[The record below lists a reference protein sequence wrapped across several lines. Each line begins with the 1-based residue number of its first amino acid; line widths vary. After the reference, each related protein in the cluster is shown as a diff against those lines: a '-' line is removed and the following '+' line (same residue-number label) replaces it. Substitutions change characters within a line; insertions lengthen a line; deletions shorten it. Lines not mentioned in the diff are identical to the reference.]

1 MEMRLVSSDHVELA
15 VTDSRGEGSPVVFV
29 HGFSNDRF
37 VWDDLARALPESFR
51 PICYDLRGHGD
62 SGWSIDSRYHLF
74 DHARDLAELF
84 DALGLERAALAG
96 HSLGG
101 NVATL
106 FAARHPER
114 VRALA
119 LVDTGPALGA
129 DAWRRASGDLSEQ
142 ARAYGGVAE
151 YRKLL
156 GLAYPLAAPAA
167 LDRLAR
173 TSLVQRRDG
182 RFEPKLDPILLELLG
197 TEQLEQNR
205 IELLGTEQQLRET
218 EATLWD
224 ALAKLRCPVLLARGE
239 RSAMLPEAV
248 ALKMAH
254 EVIADARL
262 VQIPNAGHAV
272 MFDNGPALAAELEAF
287 FSALA

>member
-1 MEMRLVSSDHVELA
+1 MDMRLVAAADLELA
-15 VTDSRGEGSPVVFV
+15 LTDSRGEGSPVVFV

-37 VWDDLARALPESFR
+37 VWEDAARALPEQYR

-62 SGWSIDSRYHLF
+62 SGWSIEGRYHLF
-74 DHARDLAELF
+74 DHASDLARVF
-84 DALGLERAALAG
+84 DALGLERAALVG

-106 FAARHPER
+106 FAARNPER
-114 VRALA
+114 VRSLV

-142 ARAYGGVAE
+142 ARAHDSVAE

-167 LDRLAR
+167 LDRLAS
-173 TSLVQRRDG
+173 TSLVRRRDG
-182 RFEPKLDPILLELLG
+182 RFEPKLDPVLLELLG
-197 TEQLEQNR
+197 TEE
-205 IELLGTEQQLRET
+205 QLRET
-218 EATLWD
+218 EAALWD

-248 ALKMAH
+248 ARRMVE

-262 VQIPNAGHAV
+262 AQIRSAGHAV
-272 MFDNGPALAAELEAF
+272 ALDNGPALSAEIAAF
-287 FSALA
+287 LAR

>member
-1 MEMRLVSSDHVELA
+1 MELRLVSSDHVEL
-15 VTDSRGEGSPVVFV
+15 VITDSRGEGSPVVFV

-37 VWDDLARALPESFR
+37 VWEDLARALPETSR

-62 SGWSIDSRYHLF
+62 SGWSIDSRYHLL

-84 DALGLERAALAG
+84 DALGLERAALVG

-142 ARAYGGVAE
+142 ARAYGDVAE

-156 GLAYPLAAPAA
+156 GLAYPLAAASA

-182 RFEPKLDPILLELLG
+182 RFEPKLDPVLL
-197 TEQLEQNR
+197 
-205 IELLGTEQQLRET
+205 ELLGTEQQLRET
-218 EATLWD
+218 ETTLWD

-239 RSAMLPEAV
+239 RSAMLPEPV
-248 ALKMAH
+248 ARRMVND
-254 EVIADARL
+254 VIADARL

-272 MFDNGPALAAELEAF
+272 MFDNGPALQAEIEAF
-287 FSALA
+287 LA

>member
-1 MEMRLVSSDHVELA
+1 MDLRLVTADGIELA
-15 VTDSRGEGSPVVFV
+15 VTDVRGEGAPVVFV

-37 VWDDLARALPESFR
+37 VWDDAARALPEAYR

-62 SGWSIDSRYHLF
+62 SGWSVAGRYHLT
-74 DHARDLAELF
+74 DHASDLAAIFE
-84 DALGLERAALAG
+84 ALSLERAVVVG

-101 NVATL
+101 NVATI

-119 LVDTGPALGA
+119 LVDTGPALGQ
-129 DAWRRASGDLSEQ
+129 DAWRRASGDVTEQ
-142 ARAYGGVAE
+142 ARAYETVAE
-151 YRKLL
+151 FRKLI

-182 RFEPKLDPILLELLG
+182 RFEPKLDPILLDLLG
-197 TEQLEQNR
+197 TEEQW
-205 IELLGTEQQLRET
+205 RET
-218 EATLWD
+218 EALLWD

-248 ALKMAH
+248 ARRMVDD
-254 EVIADARL
+254 VIADARL
-262 VQIPNAGHAV
+262 VQIPNAGHPVAL
-272 MFDNGPALAAELEAF
+272 DNGPALSAALEAF
-287 FSALA
+287 LTQ

>member
-1 MEMRLVSSDHVELA
+1 MELRFVTTDGIELA
-15 VTDSRGEGSPVVFV
+15 VSDLRGEGTPIVFV

-37 VWDDLARALPESFR
+37 VWEDAARALPESSR

-62 SGWSIDSRYHLF
+62 SGWSIENRYHLF
-74 DHARDLAELF
+74 DHARDLAEIY
-84 DALGLERAALAG
+84 DALGLERAVVVG

-106 FAARHPER
+106 FASRHPER
-114 VRALA
+114 VRALL

-129 DAWRRASGDLSEQ
+129 DAWRRASDDVSEQ
-142 ARAYGGVAE
+142 ARAYESIAE

-156 GLAYPLAAPAA
+156 GLAYPLAAGAA

-173 TSLVQRRDG
+173 TSLIQRRDG
-182 RFEPKLDPILLELLG
+182 RFEPKLDPVLL
-197 TEQLEQNR
+197 
-205 IELLGTEQQLRET
+205 ELLGTEQQLRET
-218 EATLWD
+218 ESTLWD

-248 ALKMAH
+248 ARKMVD

-272 MFDNGPALAAELEAF
+272 AFDNTSVLTEEITRFLQ
-287 FSALA
+287 LHT

>member
-1 MEMRLVSSDHVELA
+1 VGGSRATVALA
-15 VTDSRGEGSPVVFV
+15 
-29 HGFSNDRF
+29 
-37 VWDDLARALPESFR
+37 FR

-62 SGWSIDSRYHLF
+62 SGWSIDSRYHLL

-84 DALGLERAALAG
+84 DALGLERAALVG

-142 ARAYGGVAE
+142 ARAYGDVAE

-156 GLAYPLAAPAA
+156 GLAYPLAAAAA

-182 RFEPKLDPILLELLG
+182 RFEPKLDPVLLELLG
-197 TEQLEQNR
+197 TER
-205 IELLGTEQQLRET
+205 QLRET
-218 EATLWD
+218 EAMLWD

-239 RSAMLPEAV
+239 RSAMLPEPV
-248 ALKMAH
+248 ARKMAQQ
-254 EVIADARL
+254 VIANARL

-272 MFDNGPALAAELEAF
+272 MFDNGPALSAELEAF
-287 FSALA
+287 LGLSA

>member
-1 MEMRLVSSDHVELA
+1 MDLRFVTSDGVALA
-15 VTDSRGEGSPVVFV
+15 VSDSRGEGMPIVFV

-37 VWDDLARALPESFR
+37 VWEDAARALPEAWR

-62 SGWSIDSRYHLF
+62 SGWSVDCRYHPL

-84 DALGLERAALAG
+84 DALSLERAVLVG
-96 HSLGG
+96 HSMGG
-101 NVATL
+101 NVSTL
-106 FAARHPER
+106 FAARNPVR

-119 LVDTGPALGA
+119 LVDAGPALGQ
-129 DAWRRASGDLSEQ
+129 DAWRRASGDVSEQ
-142 ARAYGGVAE
+142 ARAYASVAE

-156 GLAYPLAAPAA
+156 GLAYPLAAAPA

-197 TEQLEQNR
+197 SDE
-205 IELLGTEQQLRET
+205 QLRET
-218 EATLWD
+218 EAMLWD

-248 ALKMAH
+248 ARRMVD

-262 VQIPNAGHAV
+262 AQIPNAGHAV
-272 MFDNGPALAAELEAF
+272 AFDNGPALDAELAAF
-287 FSALA
+287 LRTLD

>member
-1 MEMRLVSSDHVELA
+1 MEIRLITQDGLELA
-15 VTDSRGEGSPVVFV
+15 VTDSRGEGTPVVFV

-37 VWDDLARALPESFR
+37 VWEDVVCGLPESYR
-51 PICYDLRGHGD
+51 PIRYDLRGHGD
-62 SGWSIDSRYHLF
+62 SGWSVAGHYHLL
-74 DHARDLAELF
+74 DHARDLGEVL
-84 DALGLERAALAG
+84 DALGLESAALVG

-101 NVATL
+101 NVAAL
-106 FAARHPER
+106 FAARRPER

-119 LVDTGPALGA
+119 LVDAGPALGQ
-129 DAWRRASGDLSEQ
+129 DAWRRASGDVSDQ
-142 ARAYGGVAE
+142 ARAYAGIGE

-156 GLAYPLAAPAA
+156 GIAYPLAAPAA

-173 TSLVQRRDG
+173 SSLVQRRDG
-182 RFEPKLDPILLELLG
+182 RFEPKLDPVLLELLG
-197 TEQLEQNR
+197 TEE
-205 IELLGTEQQLRET
+205 QLRET

-248 ALKMAH
+248 ARRMVD
-254 EVIADARL
+254 EVIVSARL

-272 MFDNGPALAAELEAF
+272 MFDNGPVLGAVLETFLAQHA
-287 FSALA
+287 

>member
-1 MEMRLVSSDHVELA
+1 MELRLVSSDQVDLA

-37 VWDDLARALPESFR
+37 VWDDLARSLPDTFR

-84 DALGLERAALAG
+84 DALGLERAALVG

-129 DAWRRASGDLSEQ
+129 DAWRRASDDLSDQ
-142 ARAYGGVAE
+142 ARAYGDVAE

-156 GLAYPLAAPAA
+156 GLAYPLAASSP

-182 RFEPKLDPILLELLG
+182 RFEPKLDPVLL
-197 TEQLEQNR
+197 
-205 IELLGTEQQLRET
+205 ELLGTEQQLRET
-218 EATLWD
+218 ETTLWD

-239 RSAMLPEAV
+239 RSAMLPEPV
-248 ALKMAH
+248 ARRMVDD
-254 EVIADARL
+254 VIADARL

-272 MFDNGPALAAELEAF
+272 AFDNGPALHAEIEAF
-287 FSALA
+287 LA

>member
-1 MEMRLVSSDHVELA
+1 MESRFVSSDRVELA

-37 VWDDLARALPESFR
+37 VWEDLARALPEAFR

-62 SGWSIDSRYHLF
+62 SGWSIDCRYHLF

-84 DALGLERAALAG
+84 DALGLERAALVG

-142 ARAYGGVAE
+142 ARAFGDVAE
-151 YRKLL
+151 YRRLL
-156 GLAYPLAAPAA
+156 GLAYPLAASAA

-182 RFEPKLDPILLELLG
+182 RFEPKLDPVLL
-197 TEQLEQNR
+197 
-205 IELLGTEQQLRET
+205 ELLGTEQQLRET
-218 EATLWD
+218 EAALWD

-239 RSAMLPEAV
+239 RSAMLPEPV
-248 ALKMAH
+248 ARRMVDD
-254 EVIADARL
+254 VIADARL
-262 VQIPNAGHAV
+262 VQIPNAGHAIA
-272 MFDNGPALAAELEAF
+272 FDNGPALRAELEAF
-287 FSALA
+287 LGTSA

>member
-1 MEMRLVSSDHVELA
+1 MDARITTADGVALA
-15 VTDSRGEGSPVVFV
+15 VSDPRGEGAPVVFV

-37 VWDDLARALPESFR
+37 VWDDLAPALPERFR
-51 PICYDLRGHGD
+51 PIGYDLRGHGD
-62 SGWSIDSRYHLF
+62 SGWSLDCRYHLL
-74 DHARDLAELF
+74 DHARDLRLVL
-84 DALGLERAALAG
+84 DSLGIERAALVG

-106 FAARHPER
+106 FAAQSPER

-129 DAWRRASGDLSEQ
+129 DAWRRASGDVSEQ
-142 ARAYGGVAE
+142 ARAYGDVTE

-173 TSLVQRRDG
+173 TSLVQRCDG
-182 RFEPKLDPILLELLG
+182 RFEPKLDPVLLELLG
-197 TEQLEQNR
+197 TEDQLS
-205 IELLGTEQQLRET
+205 ET
-218 EATLWD
+218 EALLWD

-248 ALKMAH
+248 ALEMIDL
-254 EVIADARL
+254 IANARL
-262 VQIPNAGHAV
+262 VQIPNAGHAL
-272 MFDNGPALAAELEAF
+272 MFDNAPALGAALGEFLAAERQ
-287 FSALA
+287 

>member
-1 MEMRLVSSDHVELA
+1 MEMRFVTTDGIELA
-15 VTDSRGEGSPVVFV
+15 ATDLRGEGSPVVFV

-37 VWDDLARALPESFR
+37 IWEDAARVLPDSFR

-62 SGWSIDSRYHLF
+62 SAWSVECRYHLF
-74 DHARDLAELF
+74 DHARDLAEIF
-84 DALGLERAALAG
+84 DALGLEQASVVG

-101 NVATL
+101 NVAAL
-106 FAARHPER
+106 FASRHPER

-119 LVDTGPALGA
+119 LVDAGPALGA
-129 DAWRRASGDLSEQ
+129 EAWRRASGDVSEQ
-142 ARAYGGVAE
+142 ARAYGDIAE

-156 GLAYPLAAPAA
+156 GLAYPLAANST

-182 RFEPKLDPILLELLG
+182 RFEPKLDPVLLELLG
-197 TEQLEQNR
+197 TEE
-205 IELLGTEQQLRET
+205 QLRET

-239 RSAMLPEAV
+239 RSAMLPESV
-248 ALKMAH
+248 ARKMVGD
-254 EVIADARL
+254 VIADARL
-262 VQIPNAGHAV
+262 VQIPNAGHAIA
-272 MFDNGPALAAELEAF
+272 FDNGPALSAELERF
-287 FSALA
+287 LRERS

>member
-1 MEMRLVSSDHVELA
+1 MEARVTTPDGVELA
-15 VTDSRGEGSPVVFV
+15 ISDSRREGEPVVFV

-37 VWDDLARALPESFR
+37 VWEDLAAALPARFR
-51 PICYDLRGHGD
+51 PIHYDLRGHGD
-62 SGWSIDSRYHLF
+62 SGWSIECRYHLF
-74 DHARDLAELF
+74 DHARDLATLF
-84 DALGLERAALAG
+84 DALRLGRASVVG

-106 FAARHPER
+106 FASRHPQHVER
-114 VRALA
+114 LV
-119 LVDTGPALGA
+119 LVDTGPELGA
-129 DAWRRASGDLSEQ
+129 EAWRRASGDVSEQ
-142 ARAYGGVAE
+142 ARAYADVAE

-156 GLAYPLAAPAA
+156 GLAYPLAAGAA

-182 RFEPKLDPILLELLG
+182 RFEPKLDPVLLELLG
-197 TEQLEQNR
+197 TERE
-205 IELLGTEQQLRET
+205 LRET
-218 EATLWD
+218 EAALWD

-239 RSAMLPEAV
+239 RSAMLPEGV
-248 ALKMAH
+248 ARRMVD

-272 MFDNGPALAAELEAF
+272 MLDNG
-287 FSALA
+287 SALHAAIAEFLR

>member
-1 MEMRLVSSDHVELA
+1 MDLRLGTTDGIELA
-15 VTDSRGEGSPVVFV
+15 ATDLRGEGSPVVFV

-37 VWDDLARALPESFR
+37 VWEDAARALPDSFR

-62 SGWSIDSRYHLF
+62 SAWSVECRYHLF
-74 DHARDLAELF
+74 DHARDLAEIF
-84 DALGLERAALAG
+84 DALGLEQAFVVG

-101 NVATL
+101 NIAAL
-106 FAARHPER
+106 FASRHPER

-129 DAWRRASGDLSEQ
+129 EAWRRASGDVSEQ
-142 ARAYGGVAE
+142 ARAYGDVAE

-156 GLAYPLAAPAA
+156 GLAYPLAAGGA

-182 RFEPKLDPILLELLG
+182 RFEPKLDPVLLELLG
-197 TEQLEQNR
+197 TEE
-205 IELLGTEQQLRET
+205 QLRET

-239 RSAMLPEAV
+239 RSAMLPESV
-248 ALKMAH
+248 ARKMVD

-262 VQIPNAGHAV
+262 VQIPNAGHAIA
-272 MFDNGPALAAELEAF
+272 FDNGPALSAELERFLRAH
-287 FSALA
+287 A

>member
-1 MEMRLVSSDHVELA
+1 MDLRLATTEKLDLA
-15 VTDSRGEGSPVVFV
+15 VTDLRGDGSAVVFV

-37 VWDDLARALPESFR
+37 AWEDAARALPDAFR

-62 SGWSIDSRYHLF
+62 SDWSIESRYHLF
-74 DHARDLAELF
+74 DHARDLAEIF
-84 DALGLERAALAG
+84 AALGLERATLVG

-106 FAARHPER
+106 FAAQHPER

-129 DAWRRASGDLSEQ
+129 EAWRRASGDLSGQ
-142 ARAYGGVAE
+142 ARAYDGVAE

-156 GLAYPLAAPAA
+156 GLAYPIAAGAA

-173 TSLVQRRDG
+173 SSLVQRRDG
-182 RFEPKLDPILLELLG
+182 RFEPKLDPVLL
-197 TEQLEQNR
+197 
-205 IELLGTEQQLRET
+205 ELLGTEQQLRET

-239 RSAMLPEAV
+239 RSAMLPESV
-248 ALKMAH
+248 ARKMVD

-262 VQIPNAGHAV
+262 VQIPNAGHAIA
-272 MFDNGPALAAELEAF
+272 FDNGAALSAELERFLRAH
-287 FSALA
+287 A